1 MRVGRADSAA
11 IGASD
16 MRDGDGAA
24 DGMVAQS
31 GGERRLRARPLL
43 AKDLAIATVVES
55 DAPAVAVPRRRAG
68 PPHQPGKAEA
78 EIGRHVGAHSQKFA
92 HGNAAFQA
100 AGRTM
105 SGAAMDGWRLR
116 IEVSMSH
123 RHGPTEVIR
132 GALAFG
138 VAAQAALQIPRIP
151 HGGPDRGKNDNTYKC
166 DVNISI
172 IT

>member
-1 MRVGRADSAA
+1 
-11 IGASD
+11 AS
-16 MRDGDGAA
+16 GDC
-24 DGMVAQS
+24 
-31 GGERRLRARPLL
+31 
-43 AKDLAIATVVES
+43 
-55 DAPAVAVPRRRAG
+55 APARFSRKIWQSRPSWKATPQPSVCRAVVPALRISPAKLKRRSVGTLALIPR
-68 PPHQPGKAEA
+68 
-78 EIGRHVGAHSQKFA
+78 SSLM
-92 HGNAAFQA
+92 GNAALQA
-100 AGRTM
+100 AG
-105 SGAAMDGWRLR
+105 AAMCGEAMAGRRLR